1 MTLNQG
7 DAAVGFK
14 LLAKVGDE
22 VDVGAFI
29 GKDRIVLL
37 FFPLAFSP
45 VCTDEM
51 CHLRDNWGQWEELE
65 AKVLGISVDSP
76 FVTDRFRREE
86 NIPFP
91 ILSDFNK
98 EVCTRYGVLHEELIG
113 LKGVAKRSAF
123 VIAAD
128 GKITYKWVTDDPR
141 VQVPFDE
148 IKTAVQAAA
157 PAQIAT

>member
-1 MTLNQG
+1 M
-7 DAAVGFK
+7 
-14 LLAKVGDE
+14 
-22 VDVGAFI
+22 
-29 GKDRIVLL
+29 LL

-51 CHLRDNWGQWEELE
+51 CHMRDTWSQWESLE
-65 AKVLGISVDSP
+65 AQVLGISVDSP
-76 FVTDRFRREE
+76 FVTDRFRSDQ

-98 EVCTRYGVLHEELIG
+98 STAASYGVLYEDLKG

-123 VIAAD
+123 VVGTD
-128 GKITYKWVTDDPR
+128 GKIAYAWVTEDPK

-148 IKTAVQAAA
+148 VKAALGA
-157 PAQIAT
+157 